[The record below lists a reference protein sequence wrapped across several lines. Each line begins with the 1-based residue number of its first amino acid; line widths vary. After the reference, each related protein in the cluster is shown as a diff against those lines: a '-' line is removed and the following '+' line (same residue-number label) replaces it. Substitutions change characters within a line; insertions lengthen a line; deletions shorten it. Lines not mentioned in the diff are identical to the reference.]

1 MSSITATWQ
10 TAIRMRLLDWYR
22 WMPASAWVYI
32 PFLTSSVPDLSF
44 DGLVINSDCTGLE
57 FHSYRCSGLQGEL
70 ISWKPSQ
77 QLRLPHRGI
86 SDKHNLEDIVYSILV
101 LAIPGHHRWR
111 VVDRSIS
118 KAKLLNFCKS
128 VEPILKS
135 LKNIF
140 VLLKARLL
148 SPPPFVK
155 PLSANLTQ
163 ILAWKVRVIFSPSG
177 QCTRKCT
184 LSAYRSEEDKIWKKG
199 PKWGKDVCLQIEAKS
214 ASEKRTRTFLK
225 IQKHVCPPPLAT
237 AEENRSRR
245 RGKRFCQN
253 KRQFEPSSREP
264 NKQETADAAAASSS
278 SWINSRSLAIHHLL
292 MKILNKRRRDEAE
305 ITENTHTH
313 THTAQKT
320 TTPFSF
326 DSFLFWQIASV
337 ADPQWKAEL

>member
-44 DGLVINSDCTGLE
+44 DGLVINSDCSGLE

-128 VEPILKS
+128 VQPILKS
-135 LKNIF
+135 LKNTF
-140 VLLKARLL
+140 VLLRLGS
-148 SPPPFVK
+148 SPPPCQTSERK
-155 PLSANLTQ
+155 STSDTCL
-163 ILAWKVRVIFSPSG
+163 KSPSHFLPVRSMHQKMHTFRLQKWRRQNLKERTKMRERCLSPDRG
-177 QCTRKCT
+177 QKCFWEKNQNFFLNSKTR
-184 LSAYRSEEDKIWKKG
+184 
-199 PKWGKDVCLQIEAKS
+199 V
-214 ASEKRTRTFLK
+214 
-225 IQKHVCPPPLAT
+225 H
-237 AEENRSRR
+237 
-245 RGKRFCQN
+245 
-253 KRQFEPSSREP
+253 
-264 NKQETADAAAASSS
+264 SSS
-278 SWINSRSLAIHHLL
+278 CHSGGKQKPQKRKALL
-292 MKILNKRRRDEAE
+292 SEQ
-305 ITENTHTH
+305 T
-313 THTAQKT
+313 
-320 TTPFSF
+320 
-326 DSFLFWQIASV
+326 SV
-337 ADPQWKAEL
+337 RALK